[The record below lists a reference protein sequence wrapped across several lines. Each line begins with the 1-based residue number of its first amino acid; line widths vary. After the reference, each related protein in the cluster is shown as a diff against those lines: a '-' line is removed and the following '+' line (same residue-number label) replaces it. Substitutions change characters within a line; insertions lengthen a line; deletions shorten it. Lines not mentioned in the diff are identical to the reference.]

1 MLPVLI
7 SGFPSKVKTVEDQY
21 KSIQMVSTSIALV
34 LMVKN
39 LDDTNAAYGAVQNFI
54 DVYEGEVNRIAIIGP
69 SNIDIDRD
77 VVDPIPIS
85 QSSSSSHFLYK
96 IVDFIRYQVRISRK
110 LWQERSQTNLIFFH
124 IGGSLLLLPIVL
136 SRFSRLRSLIF
147 ITGSIEKGLY
157 IQYGHGLFSK
167 ILITLIRILESLT
180 CSLSDGVI
188 LLSESMTSPR
198 IHWPFSTEIRIANFN
213 YINCDVFKK
222 RTRIKDRTVDIV
234 FVGRLE
240 PIKGAENIIQALPAL
255 IDRYP
260 RLQMKFIGT
269 GGQKRELEKF
279 VKKNDLGGHV
289 TFTGWVNREE
299 LPDHLNDA
307 QILLM
312 PSLSEGV
319 PKTILEAMSCGTIP
333 IASSVGG
340 IPDIIEDT
348 KNGFLLKDVDP
359 ETIEQ
364 RISSVLERDDLEI
377 ISNNAHQYIRKH
389 HSYNSIQ
396 DQYRIILDEN
406 KD

>member
-77 VVDPIPIS
+77 VVDPIPVRR
-85 QSSSSSHFLYK
+85 SSSSHFLYK

-188 LLSESMTSPR
+188 LLSESMTSPT
-198 IHWPFSTEIRIANFN
+198 IHWPFSTEIRVANFN

-222 RTRIKDRTVDIV
+222 RTRIKDRTVDIM

-269 GGQKRELEKF
+269 GGQKMELEKF

-289 TFTGWVNREE
+289 TFTGWINREE

-364 RISSVLERDDLEI
+364 RVSSVLERDDLEI

-389 HSYNSIQ
+389 HSYDSIQ
-396 DQYRIILDEN
+396 DQYRIILDGN